1 MERESL
7 GERSKFLQVC
17 GGSGI
22 KEEMSHKTWEEGRQE
37 QTRGSWLQGL
47 MADDHQMTQQ
57 EPTLYPQESNFQTK
71 SVTGL
76 VWVTPKGW
84 VSQDRFLELL

>member
-1 MERESL
+1 
-7 GERSKFLQVC
+7 
-17 GGSGI
+17 
-22 KEEMSHKTWEEGRQE
+22 MSHKTWEEGRPE

-47 MADDHQMTQQ
+47 MADDHQMSQQ

-71 SVTGL
+71 SFTGL
-76 VWVTPKGW
+76 VWVTPKGQ